1 MKWATLDPDGLPSGF
16 YHPDVHPE
24 LFEQVGDE
32 LRPRG
37 PIAAAVPVSDEDW
50 QDLVSH
56 PGRRRIENGRVVAIE
71 PPPLAPDAQAEADR
85 ALLREVML
93 RDQLEAWIEHRAAAP
108 AGLSPAEL
116 AALHRLR
123 ARGPAGGPGAVGP

>member
-1 MKWATLDPDGLPSGF
+1 MKWAMLDPAGRPSGF

-24 LFEQVGDE
+24 LFEQVGEE

-56 PGRRRIENGRVVAIE
+56 PGRRRIENGQVVATQ
-71 PPPLAPDAQAEADR
+71 PPPPSLDSRAEADR
-85 ALLREVML
+85 ALLREAML
-93 RDQLEAWIEHRAAAP
+93 RDDLGAWIEQRAAAP

-116 AALHRLR
+116 AALQRLR
-123 ARGPAGGPGAVGP
+123 AVGSR